1 MAIEFDRDFNGYLD
15 ADFGHGMTVTYT
27 PQGGSG
33 SSIKIILE
41 QEYFGIDVGTVDVE
55 GLQPIA
61 FCKTTDVPSVAHGDS
76 IVAPA
81 YKNLDGTT
89 IKAGATYKVVN
100 VQPDNTGITQ
110 LMLEEQ

>member
-1 MAIEFDRDFNGYLD
+1 MALEFDRDFDAFLD
-15 ADFGHGMTVTYT
+15 ANTGHGVTVTFT
-27 PQGGSG
+27 PQGGS
-33 SSIKIILE
+33 SSTINVILE

-55 GLQPIA
+55 GFQPIA

-89 IKAGATYKVVN
+89 IKAAVTYQVVN
-100 VQPDNTGITQ
+100 VQADNTGITQ
-110 LMLEEQ
+110 LMLQEQ